1 MSSST
6 KVGGP
11 LILGAFPERECVD
24 GQTSMLYT
32 RVLASTWPKT
42 ASREV
47 RGGDEGVQEERQMVP

>member
-1 MSSST
+1 VSSST
-6 KVGGP
+6 KVAGP
-11 LILGAFPERECVD
+11 LIVGAFPDR
-24 GQTSMLYT
+24 Q